1 MRLSACLLTSLLLA
15 SPAAAQTE
23 APPAAAAAAPAPP
36 APAVPK
42 AASVIAPAA
51 SAENLWLLD
60 LSDGGR
66 VSIQLRPDAAPQMV
80 ERIRTLTRQRFYDG
94 LTFHRV
100 IDGFM
105 AQGGDPSGDG
115 TGGSQLP
122 DLPAEFNT
130 LPHVRGA
137 VAAARAIGPARSRR
151 GSRSDGRTEPRR
163 HAGTR
168 PSARSPP
175 AGETPPP
182 GRPRTRSQARNGW
195 ARAGSPTRC
204 GR

>member
-137 VAAARAIGPARSRR
+137 VAAA
-151 GSRSDGRTEPRR
+151 
-163 HAGTR
+163 
-168 PSARSPP
+168 
-175 AGETPPP
+175 
-182 GRPRTRSQARNGW
+182 
-195 ARAGSPTRC
+195 C
-204 GR
+204 